1 MKINV
6 LSSYS
11 LFVFFTFE
19 NKLFAHVKSNF
30 KKFFCFCSFYSQNIC
45 SYKSTARTA
54 FPL

>member
-19 NKLFAHVKSNF
+19 NKLLAHVKSNF
-30 KKFFCFCSFYSQNIC
+30 KKFFLFLFILFSKHMLI
-45 SYKSTARTA
+45 
-54 FPL
+54 